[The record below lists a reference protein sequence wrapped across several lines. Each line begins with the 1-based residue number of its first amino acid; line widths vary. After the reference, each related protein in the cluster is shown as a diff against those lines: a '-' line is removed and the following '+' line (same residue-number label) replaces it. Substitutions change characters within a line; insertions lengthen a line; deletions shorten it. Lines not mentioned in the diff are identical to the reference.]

1 MKPMQAPTSA
11 AMTTATSASEASN
24 AMTSMVVA
32 EMAETPLA
40 RPSSPSMRF
49 TALVMATIQSTV
61 KGTDRGPST
70 Q

>member
-1 MKPMQAPTSA
+1 MRAITS
-11 AMTTATSASEASN
+11 T
-24 AMTSMVVA
+24 VVA

-40 RPSSPSMRF
+40 RPSRPSIRF

-61 KGTDRGPST
+61 RGTERFPST